1 MEERLTQIGN
11 SMDKQI
17 QQIENCMEVDRQ
29 AASAAFLKVDA
40 DMRQQCEALE
50 EKMEANAAAT
60 TQQADTDR
68 QLAAAR
74 SSGLEEQL
82 ASSIADAEIM
92 LRAAEERQQKLLT
105 ETQEELESRDLQL
118 QADIDEK
125 VTMLVHQVKA
135 AVQSSEE
142 QLQRLGADIR
152 GEMQA
157 SFEADQQE
165 DMMKEQQQSKLIE
178 DIRLSSEERF
188 RELVSM
194 LSEAHKEASVIRK
207 EAQDAMAMIQ
217 VVKSELGLELQTA
230 LSAVNAEHDSS
241 MTHILAEF
249 QRTSQEWLQHYGTLT
264 HELSEYKQDA
274 CLQLEEL
281 EVRTEKKWN
290 GIRQAM
296 HVLGT
301 ALNLSEPLLHS
312 LNPRM
317 ATLQSASPRSQH

>member
-165 DMMKEQQQSKLIE
+165 DMVCDPVLCCASCCLPT
-178 DIRLSSEERF
+178 F
-188 RELVSM
+188 RKCVWT
-194 LSEAHKEASVIRK
+194 R
-207 EAQDAMAMIQ
+207 
-217 VVKSELGLELQTA
+217 
-230 LSAVNAEHDSS
+230 
-241 MTHILAEF
+241 
-249 QRTSQEWLQHYGTLT
+249 
-264 HELSEYKQDA
+264 
-274 CLQLEEL
+274 
-281 EVRTEKKWN
+281 
-290 GIRQAM
+290 
-296 HVLGT
+296 
-301 ALNLSEPLLHS
+301 
-312 LNPRM
+312 
-317 ATLQSASPRSQH
+317 